1 MAIVDELILLDAT
14 LVGDPI
20 RGRSGSPAS
29 SLFKYLVSQDSYGFV
44 RFRHIASLIIPANPM
59 ELLDYGERHLT
70 FRAFRPEASARNFPI
85 IGKLYSRIIDAD
97 LRHPRAIFR

>member
-1 MAIVDELILLDAT
+1 MRLMTSGGSRWRPRGFGASEYPARARQTAMAIVDELILLDAT

-44 RFRHIASLIIPANPM
+44 RFRHIASLIIPAIHVS
-59 ELLDYGERHLT
+59 LLVTENYGH
-70 FRAFRPEASARNFPI
+70 A
-85 IGKLYSRIIDAD
+85 IG
-97 LRHPRAIFR
+97 P